1 MDDCENC
8 LYKYSCELK
17 EIKEPEDKCDDFKEL
32 KVKCDFS
39 TNNTFMYW
47 MEIPIENQTFRMFFE
62 LYDRTLD
69 TKYFNVSMV
78 VFNKRYNVN
87 KHENKI
93 EITGQNPALT
103 LAAATEC
110 FHKIEQKII
119 KAYNEDYNIIFVV
132 NWLDNQRRD
141 IYTRYLKRYGYT
153 IGYDGEKCLRKKV
166 KKGSVI
172 ND

>member
-17 EIKEPEDKCDDFKEL
+17 EIKEPEDKCDDFKKL
-32 KVKCDFS
+32 KVDCDIS
-39 TNNTFMYW
+39 TIKTLLFGIEM
-47 MEIPIENQTFRMFFE
+47 PIANQTFQMSFE
-62 LYDRTLD
+62 LYDETLD
-69 TKYFNVSMV
+69 TKYFNIGMII
-78 VFNKRYNVN
+78 FNKRYNIS

-119 KAYNEDYNIIFVV
+119 NIYNDDYNIVFVAR
-132 NWLDNQRRD
+132 WLNSQRRD